1 MQVGAR
7 TRASRMLDLLE
18 TLVFGGQA
26 LKQAEGF
33 STRGSLNRRCDR
45 KESVDV
51 YVSFQVAGQLVEC
64 F

>member
-1 MQVGAR
+1 
-7 TRASRMLDLLE
+7 MLDLLE